1 MKDYYSAAC
10 WADAIKKQPEFNE
23 TWKWHVID
31 MKDVTV
37 PTILFDDSKTR
48 SKVLRSDENNVVF
61 KLYSLIH
68 NTLLYS
74 KDQRDLQNLR
84 FIVHLLGDLHQPFH
98 TTNNEDQ
105 WLHGFNL
112 YSWFGGESPLLYRP
126 CCRRDFESL
135 YSSFFPD
142 YERLHPCHRRIDWSA
157 LFLLYRAVVL
167 VKHHHGVGQRVLLSW
182 NGNLTGKRED

>member
-1 MKDYYSAAC
+1 MIATK
-10 WADAIKKQPEFNE
+10 P
-23 TWKWHVID
+23 
-31 MKDVTV
+31 
-37 PTILFDDSKTR
+37 
-48 SKVLRSDENNVVF
+48 
-61 KLYSLIH
+61 
-68 NTLLYS
+68 
-74 KDQRDLQNLR
+74 
-84 FIVHLLGDLHQPFH
+84 PFH
-98 TTNNEDQ
+98 RPSFRRFAPTFPHNKQRRPVFGFTLALPYR